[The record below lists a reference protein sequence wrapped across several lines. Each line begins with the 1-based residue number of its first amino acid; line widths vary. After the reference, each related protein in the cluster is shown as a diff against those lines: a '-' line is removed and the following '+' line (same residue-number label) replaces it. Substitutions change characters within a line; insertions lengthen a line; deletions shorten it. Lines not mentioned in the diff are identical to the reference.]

1 MKSYNFIK
9 LFIVFFLLSSNN
21 LLANIKNSIIVKVG
35 SEIIT
40 NIDVENE
47 VKTLLILNNKII
59 NQANINNTKKVAVR
73 SLVRRLVK
81 KNEINKFKINQYNEQ
96 ELSEYQIQLAKKLN
110 IKKSELKK
118 IFNNNNIIYENFLE
132 NQKIDLIWN
141 TLIYSMYQSQ
151 IAINP
156 LELENEISRRLKIKT
171 KIKKYKLSEIE
182 IVNNQSNNQVIL
194 EDIYKTIKNENFE
207 SAVKKFS
214 ISTSNINNG
223 DIGWFNEEALT
234 PILRDEL
241 SKIKKGQVSRPIRS
255 EVSVTI
261 FKIIDIRM
269 NNKKDFNIDELKNKI
284 IVELKEKK
292 LNLFSRS
299 HFSNVENSLLIKFL

>member
-110 IKKSELKK
+110 IQKSELIK
-118 IFNNNNIIYENFLE
+118 IFNNNNISYENFLE

-156 LELENEISRRLKIKT
+156 LELENEISRRLKIET
-171 KIKKYKLSEIE
+171 QIKKYKLSEIE

-269 NNKKDFNIDELKNKI
+269 NNKKNFNIDELKNKI